1 MWRAGRV
8 LPFKLWGPLPVT
20 VKKGHFAPNWKA
32 LTTHFVVLVV
42 VQNYY
47 PIRLVDLRALKESCC
62 SRPPFLFR
70 AQFEPSYAL
79 NWKRRKKKTRQNG
92 ARIIKCNSMKLAIFA
107 LLNLASDPS
116 HSFFRV
122 WASRHHSP
130 TQLHYPILF
139 HALMHVSTFSTGWN
153 TVRNSI
159 STRLMSFWI
168 FKTR

>member
-1 MWRAGRV
+1 MISRVFTSKFQQILITSVSGLRALHIQSLSNRYSHKYDLSTFTIFFQSNFWRDFDSRPKRGARAGRV

-79 NWKRRKKKTRQNG
+79 NWKRRKKKLVKM
-92 ARIIKCNSMKLAIFA
+92 AR
-107 LLNLASDPS
+107 ASLS
-116 HSFFRV
+116 ATAWS
-122 WASRHHSP
+122 
-130 TQLHYPILF
+130 
-139 HALMHVSTFSTGWN
+139 
-153 TVRNSI
+153 
-159 STRLMSFWI
+159 
-168 FKTR
+168 